1 VQTPNNSAI
10 GRETLSDLASS
21 CEYYTPEKTCLNVSE
36 NLKAQANRQLRCL
49 NDDKQSCCY
58 VCDSRRECVISCKF
72 LGSSDGTTQVRAETE
87 TPKPTTIKKPEEEP
101 TTKAMPTNYCTSC
114 NVEMTPKKAKLT
126 LDNNQPASKQFGDY
140 TPAAEETLSVIVY
153 LCPLCGKIEF
163 KANRGA

>member
-1 VQTPNNSAI
+1 
-10 GRETLSDLASS
+10 LSDLASS
-21 CEYYTPEKTCLNVSE
+21 CEYYTHEKTCLNVSE
-36 NLKAQANRQLRCL
+36 SPKAQANRQLRCL

-72 LGSSDGTTQVRAETE
+72 LGSIDGTAQVRVEAEA
-87 TPKPTTIKKPEEEP
+87 PKPATTPASANKSDEP
-101 TTKAMPTNYCTSC
+101 ISKAMPTNYCTSC

-140 TPAAEETLSVIVY
+140 TPAAEETLPVIVY

>member
-1 VQTPNNSAI
+1 
-10 GRETLSDLASS
+10 LSDLASS
-21 CEYYTPEKTCLNVSE
+21 CEYYTHEKTCLNVSE
-36 NLKAQANRQLRCL
+36 SPKAQANRQLRCL

-72 LGSSDGTTQVRAETE
+72 LGSTDNTPQVRAETE
-87 TPKPTTIKKPEEEP
+87 TPKPATTPTSTNKTDEP
-101 TTKAMPTNYCTSC
+101 TTKALPTNYCTSC

-140 TPAAEETLSVIVY
+140 TPAAEETLPVIVY